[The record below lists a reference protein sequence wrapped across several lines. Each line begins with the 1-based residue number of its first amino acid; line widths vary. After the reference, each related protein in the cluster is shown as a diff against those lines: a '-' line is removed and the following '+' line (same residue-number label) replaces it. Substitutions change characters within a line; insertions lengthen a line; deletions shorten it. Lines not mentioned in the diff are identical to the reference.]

1 MKRTSLWL
9 VTLLVGTFT
18 ADAHAAE
25 WADFGSAF
33 PAFPCQDGWMGCK
46 VNGKSIGPD
55 LQSGT
60 DAPLMADAR
69 VDWFSLTPTD
79 GFSPFVG
86 LSEYTGE
93 LPPAAPEPAPAP
105 PPMPDPEPVA
115 AAPAPSGGGMAPAP
129 APSAAPAPMTRPE
142 PAGGGMVRPE
152 PAGGGMVRPEPTA
165 MARPEPAAAPEP
177 AGGGMV
183 RPPDAPA
190 PVAAPAPT
198 AALVAPAPTTSI
210 QVAAQPAAPAA
221 AQDDGCSN
229 LLKLE
234 PPAMMGQLRAGQ
246 VQCLESSY
254 SAAASQTDKD
264 RISRLLMSNS
274 YSKGD
279 KRSWE
284 KLVKRHLDEVDQSDP
299 NICYKYASHLSKK
312 GPGRAQSVIRWSEVA
327 LENRSAWKGSTH
339 VSRVYA
345 LYKLRAV
352 AAKGLWEKAEGD
364 FVASP
369 GDETKKRK
377 EQSRNT
383 TKVYAREW
391 YEYAKVAKKDVTQAL
406 QLCTSAAGTKDYCE
420 AG

>member
-1 MKRTSLWL
+1 
-9 VTLLVGTFT
+9 
-18 ADAHAAE
+18 
-25 WADFGSAF
+25 
-33 PAFPCQDGWMGCK
+33 MGCK
-46 VNGKSIGPD
+46 VNGNSVGPD

-60 DAPLMADAR
+60 GAPLMADAR

-105 PPMPDPEPVA
+105 LPVPEPIA
-115 AAPAPSGGGMAPAP
+115 AAPAPSGGMAPAP
-129 APSAAPAPMTRPE
+129 ATNGGMAPAPAPMTRPE
-142 PAGGGMVRPE
+142 PASGGMVRPEPSGGGMVRPE
-152 PAGGGMVRPEPTA
+152 PSGGGMVRPEPV
-165 MARPEPAAAPEP
+165 AAPAP

-183 RPPDAPA
+183 RPPDTPV

-210 QVAAQPAAPAA
+210 QVAVKPANPGA
-221 AQDDGCSN
+221 AQDDGCTN
-229 LLKLE
+229 LMKLE

-246 VQCLESSY
+246 IQCLESSY
-254 SAAASQTDKD
+254 SAASSQTDKD
-264 RISRLLMSNS
+264 RMSRLLMSNA

-279 KRSWE
+279 KRTWE

-299 NICYKYASHLSKK
+299 NICYKYASHLAKK

-327 LENRSAWKGSTH
+327 LQNRSAWKGSTH
-339 VSRVYA
+339 VSRVYS

-352 AAKGLWEKAEGD
+352 AGKGLWEKAEGD
-364 FVASP
+364 HIASP
-369 GDETKKRK
+369 SDESKKIV
-377 EQSRNT
+377 EQNRNM
-383 TKVYAREW
+383 TKVYSREW
-391 YEYAKVAKKDVTQAL
+391 YEYAKVANKDVTQAL